1 MKSPGERGKE
11 ASDGK
16 GRAASFFR
24 DAKPYVCAHICT
36 LGGKDLPS

>member
-11 ASDGK
+11 AHDGK
-16 GRAASFFR
+16 SRAAGFFR
-24 DAKPYVCAHICT
+24 DAKPYARAHTCT